1 MLTFWPNWWEDWQ
14 LYHKVTFDGINKLI
28 ICNPGETEILVK
40 EDIYSAWKE
49 WVLLRD
55 NAKFLEAIRVVGGD
69 PITNIISLG
78 ATFFLRNG
86 WKIRPAEA
94 DYNLNVVGNLYTD
107 DGSLPFVDTIA
118 QHNVK
123 ITIAR
128 SNLID
133 TVQLGGTS
141 ATDIWSHNLEGL
153 YSAQEIMRIMA
164 AALAGKISGA
174 DTGNIKI
181 RDLGDTKDRIT
192 ADTDIHGNRLSV
204 TLDEG

>member
-1 MLTFWPNWWEDWQ
+1 MAE
-14 LYHKVTFDGINKLI
+14 KVEFDGVQKLI
-28 ICNPGETEILVK
+28 ICDSTALIINVL
-40 EDIYSAWKE
+40 EDVYSAWKR
-49 WVLLRD
+49 WLLVSD
-55 NAKFLEAIRVVGGD
+55 NSKYPEALRTVGGD
-69 PITNIISLG
+69 PISDIISLG
-78 ATFFLRNG
+78 ATFFLING
-86 WKIRPAEA
+86 WKIRPAEQS
-94 DYNLNVVGNLYTD
+94 YILNINGNLYTD
-107 DGSLPFVDTIA
+107 DGSAPFVQTLGNY
-118 QHNVK
+118 NVQVI
-123 ITIAR
+123 ITR

-192 ADTDIHGNRLSV
+192 ADTDVHGNRLSV